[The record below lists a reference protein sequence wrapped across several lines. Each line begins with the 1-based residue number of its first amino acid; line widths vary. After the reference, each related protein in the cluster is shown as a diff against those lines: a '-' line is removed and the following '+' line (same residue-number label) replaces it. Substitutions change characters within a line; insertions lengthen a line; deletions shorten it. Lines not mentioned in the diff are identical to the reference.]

1 MTRWNTAINLLGNV
15 FEIYIVLE
23 YFRLVLNKK
32 MTTRISNKVICLGA
46 VLLSFLITLLLK
58 SNNALG
64 MIAVILSYIGLS
76 CLYSS
81 KIWTRIF
88 LSILIYAFF
97 LASEIISGVV
107 MENILSVNI
116 KMIQQNITYYLWGAL
131 FSKFLVLVVVKLI
144 SIQKFKY
151 PNHPMSAQ
159 IIFMLS
165 AFPFSSIVSIYV
177 IALST
182 YKTKDA
188 KVDLFASI
196 SVVAL
201 MLSNIIVFYL
211 FERQNELEE
220 KNLRLEFTRNLFEMQ
235 REHYLELYHS
245 QEETRRIRH
254 DMKNCLIAISGYLE
268 AGEYQEA
275 EQYISEYTGEIQK
288 ATGVINTG
296 CPAIDAILT
305 AKLQKADTVGAKL
318 SYKIMLPE
326 SLLIDSID
334 LAAILANGLDN
345 AIEAVSQLQGE
356 KTIRLSIMPRQ
367 DYLTINI
374 LNPVNQA
381 VNVHHLKTT
390 KVNAIE
396 HGYGLRNIRMVAAKY
411 SGDVDIKSEDSTF
424 QLNLLLKND
433 TFAV

>member
-1 MTRWNTAINLLGNV
+1 MTGWYTAINLLGNA

-23 YFRLVLNKK
+23 YFRLVFNKEK
-32 MTTRISNKVICLGA
+32 ATRVSNKIICLGA
-46 VLLSFLITLLLK
+46 AILTFLISMFLRD
-58 SNNALG
+58 NNALTI
-64 MIAVILSYIGLS
+64 IAVILSYVGLS
-76 CLYSS
+76 CLYSG

-97 LASEIISGVV
+97 LASEFISGVV
-107 MENILSVNI
+107 MENILNVNI

-131 FSKFLVLVVVKLI
+131 VSKFLVFVVVKLI
-144 SIQKFKY
+144 SIQKFRY
-151 PNHPMSAQ
+151 PDHPMSAQ
-159 IIFMLS
+159 IVFMLS

-188 KVDLFASI
+188 KVDLFASV

-220 KNLRLEFTRNLFEMQ
+220 KNLRLEFMHSLFEMQ
-235 REHYLELYHS
+235 REHYLDLYHS

-254 DMKNCLIAISGYLE
+254 DIKNCLIAISGYLE
-268 AGEYQEA
+268 AGEYQQA
-275 EQYISEYTGEIQK
+275 VQYISEYTGEIQK

-367 DYLTINI
+367 DYLTISI

-390 KVNAIE
+390 KVNSIE
-396 HGYGLRNIRMVAAKY
+396 HGYGLRNIRMIAGKY
-411 SGDVDIKSEDSTF
+411 SGDVDIKSKASIANRNATPPIPD
-424 QLNLLLKND
+424 
-433 TFAV
+433 

>member
-1 MTRWNTAINLLGNV
+1 MTGWYTAINLLGNV

-23 YFRLVLNKK
+23 YFRLVFNKK
-32 MTTRISNKVICLGA
+32 MTTRVSNKVICLGA
-46 VLLSFLITLLLK
+46 ALLSFPATIILK
-58 SNNALG
+58 SNNYFTIFVA
-64 MIAVILSYIGLS
+64 IFTYFGLS
-76 CLYSS
+76 CLYLS

-88 LSILIYAFF
+88 LSILIYFFF
-97 LASEIISGVV
+97 LAAEIISGAV
-107 MENILSVNI
+107 MTYFLNVNI
-116 KMIQQNITYYLWGAL
+116 KITQQNITYYLWGAL
-131 FSKFLVLVVVKLI
+131 FSKFLVFIIMKLI

-151 PNHPMSAQ
+151 PNHPISVKT
-159 IIFMLS
+159 ILMLTS
-165 AFPFSSIVSIYV
+165 FPLSSIVSIYV

-182 YKTKDA
+182 YKTTETRTN
-188 KVDLFASI
+188 LFSSI

-220 KNLRLEFTRNLFEMQ
+220 KNIRLEFMHNLFEMQ
-235 REHYLELYHS
+235 REHYLDLYHS

-268 AGEYQEA
+268 VGEYQEA
-275 EQYISEYTGEIQK
+275 EQYISEYTGKIQK

-326 SLLIDSID
+326 NLLIDSID

-345 AIEAVSQLQGE
+345 AIEAVSHLQGE

-367 DYLTINI
+367 NYLTINI
-374 LNPVNQA
+374 LNPVNQT
-381 VNVHHLKTT
+381 VDVHHLRTT
-390 KVNAIE
+390 KENSIE
-396 HGYGLRNIRMVAAKY
+396 HGYGLKNIRMIAEKY
-411 SGDVDIKSEDSTF
+411 SGDVDIKSESTSF
-424 QLNLLLKND
+424 RLNLLLKND